1 MTTGRRIALGFWLTV
16 TVGLGSLFVVRPELV
31 EPDKLVMTLKSADS
45 FVMVA
50 YAALSVARP
59 VTMVPSTVLI
69 IVGTLLFP
77 DRYWMVFA
85 ISLGGI
91 SLSALLVYYFFEFLG
106 LKEVFERKHA
116 TRVRWLEEQLRLRGF
131 WVVVG
136 WAMFPFVPTDVICY
150 VAGGLR
156 MHKGKFLLGITLGEI
171 PIVAFY
177 VTGATQLFGP

>member
-1 MTTGRRIALGFWLTV
+1 MTTGRRIALGFWLV
-16 TVGLGSLFVVRPELV
+16 GTVGLGSLFVVRPELV
-31 EPDKLVMTLKSADS
+31 EAGKLALALKSTES

-50 YAALSVARP
+50 YAALSIVRP
-59 VTMVPSTVLI
+59 VTMVPSTILI

-77 DRYWMVFA
+77 GRYWIVFA

-116 TRVRWLEEQLRLRGF
+116 TRVRWLEKQLRLRGF

-150 VAGGLR
+150 VAGALR
-156 MHKGKFLLGITLGEI
+156 MQKGKFLLGITLGEI
-171 PIVAFY
+171 PVVAFY

>member
-1 MTTGRRIALGFWLTV
+1 MTTGRRIALGFWLAV

-31 EPDKLVMTLKSADS
+31 EPDKLVLALRSTES

-50 YAALSVARP
+50 YAVLSILRP
-59 VTMVPSTVLI
+59 ITMVPSTVLI

-77 DRYWMVFA
+77 GHYWIVFA

-91 SLSALLVYYFFEFLG
+91 SLSALLIYYFFEFLG

-116 TRVRWLEEQLRLRGF
+116 ARVRWLEKQLQLRGF

-150 VAGGLR
+150 VAGAFR

-177 VTGATQLFGP
+177 VTGITQLFGP